1 MMLPSNLESRWTELT
16 GTSQYSDGWQLA
28 QLSSIQEMLPLV
40 KTLIGAMKLR
50 GFHEKDIFSV
60 RLAVEEAVVNSIKHG
75 NRNDP
80 SKQVAVRFKVGHEQ
94 VLVEVEDQGH
104 GFDPSQ
110 VPDPTAPENLE
121 RCGGRGILFMRTF
134 MTWIR
139 FSERGNCVTL
149 CKSLSAALSA
159 GS

>member
-1 MMLPSNLESRWTELT
+1 MLPSNFESRWTE
-16 GTSQYSDGWQLA
+16 SQHSDGWQLA
-28 QLSSIQEMLPLV
+28 QLSSIQEMLPLF
-40 KTLIGAMKLR
+40 KTLTGAMELR
-50 GFHEKDIFSV
+50 GFPEKDVFSV
-60 RLAVEEAVVNSIKHG
+60 RLAVEEAVINSVKHG

-80 SKQVAVRFKVGHEQ
+80 SKQVAVRFKVGHEE
-94 VLVEVEDQGH
+94 VVVEIEDQGN

-110 VPDPTAPENLE
+110 VPDPTVPENLG
-121 RCGGRGILFMRTF
+121 RCGGRGILLMRTF

-159 GS
+159 AS